1 MQKLPDISQHFS
13 NGIEVRDNEPVE
25 GAIKKF
31 KREVA
36 NSGILTELKKREYFE
51 KPSVIKKR
59 ERDFVVPT
67 RIAFDNL
74 RPRYPDQRIRL
85 ERFSDALAL
94 LRRSET

>member
-1 MQKLPDISQHFS
+1 MLNNGGLVQKLADISQHFS

-59 ERDFVVPT
+59 ERDQ
-67 RIAFDNL
+67 A
-74 RPRYPDQRIRL
+74 
-85 ERFSDALAL
+85 ERKRFRKRNIYHEA
-94 LRRSET
+94 

>member
-1 MQKLPDISQHFS
+1 VQKLADISQHFS

-59 ERDFVVPT
+59 ERDQ
-67 RIAFDNL
+67 A
-74 RPRYPDQRIRL
+74 
-85 ERFSDALAL
+85 ERKRFRKNRTGVEA
-94 LRRSET
+94 

>member
-36 NSGILTELKKREYFE
+36 NSGILTELKKREYYE
-51 KPSVIKKR
+51 KPSVIRRR
-59 ERDFVVPT
+59 ERVQAE
-67 RIAFDNL
+67 RKRL
-74 RPRYPDQRIRL
+74 RKKSMYG
-85 ERFSDALAL
+85 EA
-94 LRRSET
+94 